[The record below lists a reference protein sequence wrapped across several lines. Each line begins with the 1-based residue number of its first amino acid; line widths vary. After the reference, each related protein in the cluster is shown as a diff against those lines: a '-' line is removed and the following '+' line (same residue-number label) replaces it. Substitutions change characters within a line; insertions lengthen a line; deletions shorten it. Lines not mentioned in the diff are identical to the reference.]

1 MKERDH
7 IEGLGVYGGII
18 LQQIFKK
25 YYGYMDR
32 NYVVVDSG
40 RWQALVKA
48 VMTSLF
54 P

>member
-1 MKERDH
+1 MKEIDH
-7 IEGLGVYGGII
+7 IEVLGVYESFI

-25 YYGYMDR
+25 WFGYTDR
-32 NYVVVDSG
+32 IYLVEESG